1 MQSNRRIFLQTAIL
15 LTGANLLDRSVLAMP
30 SYGVSSES
38 GDLIARLSW
47 QNPPASWSRSGGKI
61 LVRSAAKSDF
71 WREPPDDFRDSG
83 HFFHVEASGDFAFQ
97 ARING
102 EYNGQYDHAGV
113 MVRVD
118 AENWMKCGTEFYD
131 GQRHA
136 SVVFTRG
143 FSDWSTMPDLS
154 QTEPVWWRVTRKK
167 NWIEALSSLD
177 GKNFTSVRQGYFVA
191 AGKTEVG
198 IMCATPKGSGFVS
211 SFDNL
216 KLEGG

>member
-1 MQSNRRIFLQTAIL
+1 MHPERRAFLRKSL
-15 LTGANLLDRSVLAMP
+15 LLAGATLIGPSLLAELPPADE
-30 SYGVSSES
+30 G
-38 GDLIARLSW
+38 GNLIARMTWL
-47 QNPPASWSRSGGKI
+47 NPPASWSKPGEKI

-83 HFFHVEASGDFAFQ
+83 HFFHLPVSGDFTFQ

-102 EYNGQYDHAGV
+102 QYSGQYDHAGL

-131 GQRHA
+131 SQRHA

-154 QTEPVWWRVTRKK
+154 QTGPVWWRVIRKK
-167 NWIEALSSLD
+167 NWIESLCSLD
-177 GKNFTSVRQGYFVA
+177 GKSFASARQGYFVSA
-191 AGKTEVG
+191 AKADVG
-198 IMCATPKGSGFVS
+198 IMCAAPKGTGFEA
-211 SFDNL
+211 SFDDL
-216 KLEGG
+216 RLEIV